1 MPLIFTLIL
10 GIIFFSFP
18 FYIFCIKCYIR
29 ISNLKRQIAY
39 TFGNTNGVKQL
50 TILVYS
56 IVRNICINT
65 LLYLFID
72 NRLRAHSLNEP
83 PVTSFEDTCLTESEC
98 NSILKSAPTSKT
110 SYNSMEA
117 TATLSQLQKR
127 NQKSNHMDKQL
138 EDQMNQYKTNT
149 NLCDYKSSYVLEFN
163 NSINIFWALAIQTS
177 WYLLPVYQFVG
188 VVAF

>member
-1 MPLIFTLIL
+1 M
-10 GIIFFSFP
+10 
-18 FYIFCIKCYIR
+18 
-29 ISNLKRQIAY
+29 KRQIAY

-83 PVTSFEDTCLTESEC
+83 PVTSFEDTCLTKSEC